1 MKISISRNWM
11 TCLVLANRF
20 VIGHTAKMPLVNGLA
35 GFLLLDHTKDAFIQ
49 MFMISLCV
57 SNTSKQALPSAVSA
71 IQAPGMRTTKTS
83 LRAKCIIVH
92 LRAIVASSVFVRAL
106 GRWRPYWFISSRLW
120 RTSLGRGRRLVVFSL
135 HVAHNLWTR
144 YWCEAKRPVWV
155 QWGLMACADKII
167 IRILEIVS
175 WQGHQRYFF
184 PVPPNMFDKCSPR
197 LPEHNT
203 TKRAFFA
210 FDRPWLRLMPYDLL
224 FGIWTKKTSF
234 DGR

>member
-1 MKISISRNWM
+1 M

-106 GRWRPYWFISSRLW
+106 GR
-120 RTSLGRGRRLVVFSL
+120 
-135 HVAHNLWTR
+135 
-144 YWCEAKRPVWV
+144 
-155 QWGLMACADKII
+155 
-167 IRILEIVS
+167 
-175 WQGHQRYFF
+175 
-184 PVPPNMFDKCSPR
+184 
-197 LPEHNT
+197 
-203 TKRAFFA
+203 
-210 FDRPWLRLMPYDLL
+210 
-224 FGIWTKKTSF
+224 
-234 DGR
+234 